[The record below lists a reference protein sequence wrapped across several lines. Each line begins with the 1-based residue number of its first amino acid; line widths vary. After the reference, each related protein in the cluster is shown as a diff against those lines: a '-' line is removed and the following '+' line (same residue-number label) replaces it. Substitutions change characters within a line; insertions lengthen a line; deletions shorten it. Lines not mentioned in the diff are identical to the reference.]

1 MSRTLLI
8 DGDTMIF
15 EATAAHEYEQ
25 QWSHWLWTLHADFE
39 AALNHFK
46 DTVEIVKE
54 KLQADRVIL
63 ALSDEERW
71 RPKVMPMYKSNRVKT
86 RKPITYGP
94 LRDWCHDVYETFQ
107 RPTLEG
113 DDVLGILATHP
124 KLVTGEKIIVSIDKD
139 MKTIPGLH
147 LNYAEARGQD
157 DYETFV
163 RQIRTEDA
171 DWFHM
176 FQTLTGD
183 KTDGYP
189 GCPGI
194 GPVNAEKLLAGPETS
209 WWSTVVASYAKKGLG
224 EEVALQNARV
234 ARICRHTDYDFTKKE
249 VKLWSPEEK
258 E

>member
-8 DGDTMIF
+8 DGDTLIF
-15 EATAAHEYEQ
+15 EACAAHEYEA
-25 QWSHWLWTLHADFE
+25 QWDYWLWTLHGDFE
-39 AALNHFK
+39 ITVNHFK
-46 DTVEIVKE
+46 DTLAAIVKGL
-54 KLQADRVIL
+54 KADRTII
-63 ALSDEERW
+63 ALSDEKRW
-71 RPKVMPMYKSNRVKT
+71 RPQVMPMYKANRKKT
-86 RKPITYGP
+86 RKPVTYLP
-94 LRDWCHDVYETFQ
+94 LREWCRETHEVFQ

-124 KLVTGEKIIVSIDKD
+124 SLIKGEKIVVSIDKD

-147 LNYAEARGQD
+147 LNYSEARGSD
-157 DYETFV
+157 DYESFV
-163 RQIRTEDA
+163 VRRAVEDA

-194 GPVNAEKLLAGPETS
+194 GPVNAEKLLAGPSQT
-209 WWSTVVASYAKKGLG
+209 WWPTVIAAYAKKGLG

-234 ARICRHTDYDFTKKE
+234 ARICRHTDYDYEKKE
-249 VKLWSPEEK
+249 VIPWTPPKA
-258 E
+258 